1 MKTNVMKPLLRPAGR
16 ALRRLSLVAGL
27 GAGLLLSGCID
38 SNSECI
44 EDQPGYE
51 EGKDVWLSV
60 NFRNVDSEDRSRA
73 DVPTDPIHPDED
85 ATAAENY
92 IDVNDITVMFL
103 NSDGRVMKVFADGEY
118 SVEVT
123 SNTDGLYNDYVLR
136 FRINQDYFEKTG
148 ATSTFSLLVV
158 ANHDGTG
165 DGQKYNPDDLWMKS
179 VADLSALKTSFG
191 YTGQNGTAAWTP
203 DIAGKRHIPMAGIH
217 RFTVSRAAL
226 ESATDANNPLVITD
240 GGNEIDMQRAMAK
253 IRVIDALAENG
264 NTDNKITSVTL
275 TGMNR
280 RGSYLPLVP
289 SNDWGTRTAPNTA
302 VCHIAHGDASWFN
315 TTTDIPSYAIGDN
328 GWGFYIP
335 EFSWTLAPAAA
346 EPTLHITV
354 RSAST
359 GLDRTYDYPVSKA
372 LGASD
377 MTRNHIY
384 EFRVT
389 EIAGTEAE
397 LTLVVKD
404 WDDQEVIWD
413 YTDNPGLATGGW
425 IVFDRNTCA
434 VVEDLAQAV
443 FRNDKADIKAQ
454 FTLAEPVNATWRA
467 VFIYEK
473 GKQGAFRFVD
483 KDGNEVETISGEI
496 DGTTPASLIIR
507 TKDTPREDDNVARL
521 QIIVT
526 MADGRTVTANVLTG
540 GNYGKNTYFTIIQ
553 NRQL

>member
-1 MKTNVMKPLLRPAGR
+1 MKPLLRPAGR

-60 NFRNVDSEDRSRA
+60 NFRNVDSEGRSRA
-73 DVPTDPIHPDED
+73 VTDPVHPDED
-85 ATAAENY
+85 ATAAENF

-118 SVEVT
+118 SVEVN

-165 DGQKYNPDDLWMKS
+165 DGQTYNPDDLWMKS

-203 DIAGKRHIPMAGIH
+203 DIAGGRHIPMAGIH

-226 ESATDANNPLVITD
+226 ESATDANNPLVITE
-240 GGNEIDMQRAMAK
+240 GGNEIEMQRAMAK
-253 IRVIDALAENG
+253 IRVIDSLAENG
-264 NTDNKITSVTL
+264 NTDNEITAVTL
-275 TGMNR
+275 SGMNR
-280 RGSYLPLVP
+280 RGAYLPLVP
-289 SNDWGTRTAPNTA
+289 SNEWGTQVVPNTS

-315 TTTDIPSYAIGDN
+315 PSTVIPSYTIGAD

-335 EFSWTLAPAAA
+335 EFSWTLASAAA

-354 RSAST
+354 HSAST

-434 VVEDLAQAV
+434 VVDDLAQAV

-473 GKQGAFRFVD
+473 GKLGAFRFVD

>member
-60 NFRNVDSEDRSRA
+60 NFRNVDSEGRSRA
-73 DVPTDPIHPDED
+73 VTDPVHPDED
-85 ATAAENY
+85 ATAAENF

-118 SVEVT
+118 SVEVN

-165 DGQKYNPDDLWMKS
+165 DGQTYNPDDLWMKS

-203 DIAGKRHIPMAGIH
+203 DIAGGRHIPMAGIH

-226 ESATDANNPLVITD
+226 ESATDANNPLVITE
-240 GGNEIDMQRAMAK
+240 GGNEIEMQRAMAK

-264 NTDNKITSVTL
+264 NTDNEITAVTL
-275 TGMNR
+275 SGMNC
-280 RGSYLPLVP
+280 RGAYLPLVP
-289 SNDWGTRTAPNTA
+289 SNEWGTQVVPNTS

-315 TTTDIPSYAIGDN
+315 PSTVIPSYTIGAD

-354 RSAST
+354 HSAST

-434 VVEDLAQAV
+434 VVDDLAQAV

>member
-1 MKTNVMKPLLRPAGR
+1 MKPLLRPAGR

-60 NFRNVDSEDRSRA
+60 NFRNVDSEGRSRA
-73 DVPTDPIHPDED
+73 VTDPVHPDED
-85 ATAAENY
+85 ATAAENF

-118 SVEVT
+118 SVEVN

-165 DGQKYNPDDLWMKS
+165 DGQTYNPDDLWMKS

-203 DIAGKRHIPMAGIH
+203 DKDANPKRLIPMAGIH
-217 RFTVSRAAL
+217 QFTVNRAAL

-264 NTDNKITSVTL
+264 NTDNVITAVTL
-275 TGMNR
+275 TGMNN

-289 SNDWGTRTAPNTA
+289 SNDWGTRTAPNTS
-302 VCHIAHGDASWFN
+302 VCHIAHGDASWFDPS
-315 TTTDIPSYAIGDN
+315 TVIPSYTIDDN

-335 EFSWTLAPAAA
+335 EFSWTLAPTGA

-354 RSAST
+354 HSTST
-359 GLDRTYDYPVSKA
+359 GINRVYDYPVSKA
-372 LGASD
+372 LGQND

-384 EFRVT
+384 QFIVT
-389 EIAGTEAE
+389 AVSSETE
-397 LTLVVKD
+397 LSIQYCVCP
-404 WDDQEVIWD
+404 WS
-413 YTDNPGLATGGW
+413 
-425 IVFDRNTCA
+425 
-434 VVEDLAQAV
+434 
-443 FRNDKADIKAQ
+443 
-454 FTLAEPVNATWRA
+454 
-467 VFIYEK
+467 EK
-473 GKQGAFRFVD
+473 GA
-483 KDGNEVETISGEI
+483 TI
-496 DGTTPASLIIR
+496 P
-507 TKDTPREDDNVARL
+507 PFN
-521 QIIVT
+521 
-526 MADGRTVTANVLTG
+526 
-540 GNYGKNTYFTIIQ
+540 
-553 NRQL
+553 

>member
-1 MKTNVMKPLLRPAGR
+1 MKTNVMKPLLRPACR

-60 NFRNVDSEDRSRA
+60 NFRNVDSEGRSRA
-73 DVPTDPIHPDED
+73 VTDPDHPDED

-92 IDVNDITVMFL
+92 IDGNDLTVMFL

-118 SVEVT
+118 SVEVI
-123 SNTDGLYNDYVLR
+123 SNADGLYNDYQLR
-136 FRINQDYFEKTG
+136 FRINQDYFEKSGT
-148 ATSTFSLLVV
+148 TSTFSLLIV
-158 ANHDGTG
+158 ANHNGTG
-165 DGQKYNPDDLWMKS
+165 DGQTYNPDNLWMKS

-191 YTGQNGTAAWTP
+191 YTGQNSTEAWQP
-203 DIAGKRHIPMAGIH
+203 DIDGGRHIPMAGIH
-217 RFTVSRAAL
+217 RFTVSRTAL
-226 ESATDANNPLVITD
+226 EGATDANNPLVITD

-264 NTDNKITSVTL
+264 NTDNEITAVTL
-275 TGMNR
+275 SGMNR
-280 RGSYLPLVP
+280 RGAYLPLVP
-289 SNDWGTRTAPNTA
+289 SNEWGTQVVPNTS

-315 TTTDIPSYAIGDN
+315 PSTVIPSYTIGNN

-354 RSAST
+354 HSAST
-359 GLDRTYDYPVSKA
+359 GLDRVYDYPVSKA

-389 EIAGTEAE
+389 EIAGMNLA
-397 LTLVVKD
+397 LTCTVLD
-404 WDDQEVIWD
+404 WEGHETDWEF
-413 YTDNPGLATGGW
+413 TDNVSMAQGGYITWTNGQVNNSTAT
-425 IVFDRNTCA
+425 VTFNQTLT
-434 VVEDLAQAV
+434 DLECRFAFLTPAGY
-443 FRNDKADIKAQ
+443 
-454 FTLAEPVNATWRA
+454 TWRA
-467 VFIYEK
+467 VLIPQTGNLSAFSFVGETTGTIVPGEPITLKIHTSDTAPK
-473 GKQGAFRFVD
+473 GV
-483 KDGNEVETISGEI
+483 NNT
-496 DGTTPASLIIR
+496 
-507 TKDTPREDDNVARL
+507 ARL
-521 QIIVT
+521 QILVSTPWGTTIN
-526 MADGRTVTANVLTG
+526 APVLDS
-540 GNYGKNTYFTIIQ
+540 NTYGTNKFFTINQ
-553 NRQL
+553 NASI

>member
-60 NFRNVDSEDRSRA
+60 NFRNVDSEGRSRA
-73 DVPTDPIHPDED
+73 VTDPVHPDED
-85 ATAAENY
+85 ATAAENF

-118 SVEVT
+118 SVEVN
-123 SNTDGLYNDYVLR
+123 SNADGLYNDYVLR

-165 DGQKYNPDDLWMKS
+165 DGQTYNPDDLWMKS

-203 DIAGKRHIPMAGIH
+203 DIAGGRHIPMAGIH

-226 ESATDANNPLVITD
+226 ESATDANNPLVITE
-240 GGNEIDMQRAMAK
+240 GGNEIEMQRAMAK

-264 NTDNKITSVTL
+264 NTDNEITAVTL
-275 TGMNR
+275 SGMNR
-280 RGSYLPLVP
+280 RGAYLPLVP
-289 SNDWGTRTAPNTA
+289 SNEWGTQVVPNTS

-315 TTTDIPSYAIGDN
+315 PSTVIPSYTIGAD

-354 RSAST
+354 HSAST

-434 VVEDLAQAV
+434 VVEELAQAV
-443 FRNDKADIKAQ
+443 FRNDKADITAQ

>member
-1 MKTNVMKPLLRPAGR
+1 MKTNVMKPLLRPACR

-60 NFRNVDSEDRSRA
+60 NFRNVDSEGRSRA
-73 DVPTDPIHPDED
+73 VTDPDHPDED

-92 IDVNDITVMFL
+92 IDGNDLTVMFL

-118 SVEVT
+118 SVEVI
-123 SNTDGLYNDYVLR
+123 SNADGLYNDYQLR

-148 ATSTFSLLVV
+148 TTSTFSLLIV
-158 ANHDGTG
+158 ANHNGTG
-165 DGQKYNPDDLWMKS
+165 DGQTYNPDNLWMKS

-191 YTGQNGTAAWTP
+191 YTGLNGTEAWQP
-203 DIAGKRHIPMAGIH
+203 DIDGRRHIPMAGIH
-217 RFTVSRAAL
+217 RFTVNRSAL

-253 IRVIDALAENG
+253 IRVIDALAEND
-264 NTDNKITSVTL
+264 NTDNEITAVTL
-275 TGMNR
+275 TGMNT
-280 RGSYLPLVP
+280 RGAYLPLVP
-289 SNDWGTRTAPNTA
+289 SNEWGTSASPNTS
-302 VCHIAHGDASWFN
+302 VCHIAHGDATWFN
-315 TTTDIPSYAIGDN
+315 PGNVIPSYTIGNN

-354 RSAST
+354 HSAST

-389 EIAGTEAE
+389 EIAGMNLA
-397 LTLVVKD
+397 LTCTVLD
-404 WDDQEVIWD
+404 WEGHETDWEF
-413 YTDNPGLATGGW
+413 TDNVSMAQGGYITWTNGQVNKSTAT
-425 IVFDRNTCA
+425 VTFNQTLT
-434 VVEDLAQAV
+434 DLECRFAFLTPAGY
-443 FRNDKADIKAQ
+443 
-454 FTLAEPVNATWRA
+454 TWRA
-467 VFIYEK
+467 VLIPQT
-473 GKQGAFRFVD
+473 GNLSAFSFV
-483 KDGNEVETISGEI
+483 GETTGTIVPGETITLKIHTSDSAPKGVNN
-496 DGTTPASLIIR
+496 T
-507 TKDTPREDDNVARL
+507 ARL
-521 QIIVT
+521 QILVSTPWGTTIN
-526 MADGRTVTANVLTG
+526 APVLDS
-540 GNYGKNTYFTIIQ
+540 NTYGTNKFFTIIQ
-553 NRQL
+553 NASI

>member
-1 MKTNVMKPLLRPAGR
+1 MKTNVMKPLLRPACR

-60 NFRNVDSEDRSRA
+60 NFRNVDSEGRSRA
-73 DVPTDPIHPDED
+73 VTDPDHPDED

-92 IDVNDITVMFL
+92 IDGNDLTVMFL

-118 SVEVT
+118 SVEVI
-123 SNTDGLYNDYVLR
+123 SNADGLYNDYQLR

-148 ATSTFSLLVV
+148 TSSTFSLLIV
-158 ANHDGTG
+158 ANHNGTG
-165 DGQKYNPDDLWMKS
+165 DRQTYNPDNLWMKS

-191 YTGQNGTAAWTP
+191 YTGLNSTAAWTP
-203 DIAGKRHIPMAGIH
+203 DIAGGRHIPMAGIH
-217 RFTVSRAAL
+217 RFTVSRTAL
-226 ESATDANNPLVITD
+226 EGATDANNPLVITD

-253 IRVIDALAENG
+253 IRVIDALDENG
-264 NTDNKITSVTL
+264 NTDNEITAVTL
-275 TGMNR
+275 TGMNT
-280 RGSYLPLVP
+280 RGAYLPLVP
-289 SNDWGTRTAPNTA
+289 SNEWGTSASPNTS
-302 VCHIAHGDASWFN
+302 VCHIAHGDATWFN
-315 TTTDIPSYAIGDN
+315 PGNVIPSYTIDNN

-335 EFSWTLAPAAA
+335 EFSWTLAPADA

-389 EIAGTEAE
+389 EIAGMNLA
-397 LTLVVKD
+397 LTCTVLD
-404 WDDQEVIWD
+404 WEGHETDWEF
-413 YTDNPGLATGGW
+413 TDNVSMAQGGYITWTNGQVNKSTAT
-425 IVFDRNTCA
+425 VTFNQTLT
-434 VVEDLAQAV
+434 DLECRFAFLTPAGY
-443 FRNDKADIKAQ
+443 
-454 FTLAEPVNATWRA
+454 TWRA
-467 VFIYEK
+467 VLIPQT
-473 GKQGAFRFVD
+473 GNLSAFSFV
-483 KDGNEVETISGEI
+483 GETTGTIVPGETITLKIHTSDSAPKGVNN
-496 DGTTPASLIIR
+496 T
-507 TKDTPREDDNVARL
+507 ARL
-521 QIIVT
+521 QILVSTPWGTTIN
-526 MADGRTVTANVLTG
+526 APVLDS
-540 GNYGKNTYFTIIQ
+540 NTYGTNKFFTINQ
-553 NRQL
+553 NASI

>member
-1 MKTNVMKPLLRPAGR
+1 MKTDVMKPLLRPAGR

-38 SNSECI
+38 SNSECV

-51 EGKDVWLSV
+51 EGKNVWLSV
-60 NFRNVDSEDRSRA
+60 NFRNVDSEGLSRA
-73 DVPTDPIHPDED
+73 VADPGHPDED
-85 ATAAENY
+85 ATAAENF

-118 SVEVT
+118 SVEVN

-165 DGQKYNPDDLWMKS
+165 DGQTYNPDDLWMKS

-203 DIAGKRHIPMAGIH
+203 DIAGGRHIPMAGIH

-226 ESATDANNPLVITD
+226 ESATDANNPLVITE
-240 GGNEIDMQRAMAK
+240 GGNEIEMQRAMAK

-264 NTDNKITSVTL
+264 NTDNEITAVTL
-275 TGMNR
+275 SGMNR
-280 RGSYLPLVP
+280 RGAYLPLVP
-289 SNDWGTRTAPNTA
+289 SNEWGTQVVPNTS

-315 TTTDIPSYAIGDN
+315 PSTVIPSYTIGAD

-354 RSAST
+354 HSAST

-404 WDDQEVIWD
+404 WDDQEVIWN

-434 VVEDLAQAV
+434 VVDDLAQAV

-526 MADGRTVTANVLTG
+526 MADGRTVTANVLSG

>member
-1 MKTNVMKPLLRPAGR
+1 MKPLLRPACR

-60 NFRNVDSEDRSRA
+60 NFRNVDSEGRSRA
-73 DVPTDPIHPDED
+73 VKDPGHPDED

-92 IDVNDITVMFL
+92 IDGNDLTVMFL

-118 SVEVT
+118 SVEVI
-123 SNTDGLYNDYVLR
+123 SNADGLYNDYQLR
-136 FRINQDYFEKTG
+136 FRINQDYFEKKDPN
-148 ATSTFSLLVV
+148 TSTFSLLIV
-158 ANHDGTG
+158 ANHKGTG
-165 DGQKYNPDDLWMKS
+165 DGQTYNPDNLWMKS

-191 YTGQNGTAAWTP
+191 YTGLNGTAAWTP
-203 DIAGKRHIPMAGIH
+203 DIAGGRHIPMAGIH
-217 RFTVSRAAL
+217 RFTVNRTAL

-264 NTDNKITSVTL
+264 NTDNEITAVTL
-275 TGMNR
+275 SGMNR
-280 RGSYLPLVP
+280 RGAYLPLVP
-289 SNDWGTRTAPNTA
+289 SNEWGTQVVPNTS

-315 TTTDIPSYAIGDN
+315 PSTVIPSYTIGAD

-354 RSAST
+354 HSAST

-389 EIAGTEAE
+389 EIAGMNLA
-397 LTLVVKD
+397 LTCTVLD
-404 WDDQEVIWD
+404 WEGHETDWEF
-413 YTDNPGLATGGW
+413 TDNVSMAQGGYITWTNGQVNKSTAT
-425 IVFDRNTCA
+425 VTFNQTLT
-434 VVEDLAQAV
+434 DLECRFAFLTPAGY
-443 FRNDKADIKAQ
+443 
-454 FTLAEPVNATWRA
+454 TWRA
-467 VFIYEK
+467 VLIPQT
-473 GKQGAFRFVD
+473 GNLSAFSFV
-483 KDGNEVETISGEI
+483 GETTGTIVPGETITLKIHTSDSAPKGVNN
-496 DGTTPASLIIR
+496 T
-507 TKDTPREDDNVARL
+507 ARL
-521 QIIVT
+521 QILVSTPWGTTIN
-526 MADGRTVTANVLTG
+526 APVLDS
-540 GNYGKNTYFTIIQ
+540 NTYGTNKFFTINQ
-553 NRQL
+553 NASI

>member
-1 MKTNVMKPLLRPAGR
+1 MKPLLRPAGR

-60 NFRNVDSEDRSRA
+60 NFRNVDSEGRSRA
-73 DVPTDPIHPDED
+73 VTDPVHPDED
-85 ATAAENY
+85 ATAAENF

-118 SVEVT
+118 SVEVN

-165 DGQKYNPDDLWMKS
+165 DGQTYNPDDLWMKS

-203 DIAGKRHIPMAGIH
+203 DIAGGRHIPMAGIH

-226 ESATDANNPLVITD
+226 ESATDANNPLVITE
-240 GGNEIDMQRAMAK
+240 GGNEIEMQRAMAK

-264 NTDNKITSVTL
+264 NTDNEITAVTL
-275 TGMNR
+275 SGMNR
-280 RGSYLPLVP
+280 RGAYLPLVP
-289 SNDWGTRTAPNTA
+289 SNEWGTQVVPNTS

-315 TTTDIPSYAIGDN
+315 PSTVIPSYTIGAD

-354 RSAST
+354 HSAST

-434 VVEDLAQAV
+434 VVDDLAQAV

>member
-1 MKTNVMKPLLRPAGR
+1 MKPLLRPACR

-60 NFRNVDSEDRSRA
+60 NFRNVDSEGRSRA
-73 DVPTDPIHPDED
+73 VTDPDHPDED

-92 IDVNDITVMFL
+92 IDGNDLTVMFL

-118 SVEVT
+118 SVEVI
-123 SNTDGLYNDYVLR
+123 SNADGLYNDYQLR

-148 ATSTFSLLVV
+148 TTSTFSLLIV
-158 ANHDGTG
+158 ANHNGTG
-165 DGQKYNPDDLWMKS
+165 DGQTYNPNNLWMKS

-191 YTGQNGTAAWTP
+191 YTGLNSTEAWQP
-203 DIAGKRHIPMAGIH
+203 DIDGGRHIPMAGIH
-217 RFTVSRAAL
+217 RFTVNRSAL

-264 NTDNKITSVTL
+264 NTDNEITAVTL
-275 TGMNR
+275 TGMNS
-280 RGSYLPLVP
+280 RGAYLPLVP
-289 SNDWGTRTAPNTA
+289 SNEWGTSASPNTS
-302 VCHIAHGDASWFN
+302 VCHIAHGDATWFN
-315 TTTDIPSYAIGDN
+315 PGNVIPSYTIDNN

-335 EFSWTLAPAAA
+335 EFSWTLAPADA

-389 EIAGTEAE
+389 EIAGMNLA
-397 LTLVVKD
+397 LTCTVLD
-404 WDDQEVIWD
+404 WEGHETDWEF
-413 YTDNPGLATGGW
+413 TDNVSMAQGGYITWTNGQVNKSTAT
-425 IVFDRNTCA
+425 VTFNQTLT
-434 VVEDLAQAV
+434 DLECRFAFLTPAGY
-443 FRNDKADIKAQ
+443 
-454 FTLAEPVNATWRA
+454 TWRA
-467 VFIYEK
+467 VLIPQT
-473 GKQGAFRFVD
+473 GNLSAFSFV
-483 KDGNEVETISGEI
+483 GETTGTIVPGETITLKIHTSDSAPKGVNN
-496 DGTTPASLIIR
+496 T
-507 TKDTPREDDNVARL
+507 ARL
-521 QIIVT
+521 QILVSTPWGTTIN
-526 MADGRTVTANVLTG
+526 APVLDS
-540 GNYGKNTYFTIIQ
+540 NTYGTNKFFTINQ
-553 NRQL
+553 NASI

>member
-1 MKTNVMKPLLRPAGR
+1 MKPLLRPAGR

-27 GAGLLLSGCID
+27 VAGLLLSGCID

-60 NFRNVDSEDRSRA
+60 NFRNVDSEGRSRA
-73 DVPTDPIHPDED
+73 VTDPDHPDEE

-92 IDVNDITVMFL
+92 IDGNDLTVMYL
-103 NSDGRVMKVFADGEY
+103 NSDGRVMKVFAAGEY
-118 SVEVT
+118 SVEVI
-123 SNTDGLYNDYVLR
+123 SNEDGLYNDYELK

-191 YTGQNGTAAWTP
+191 YTGLNGTAAWTP

-226 ESATDANNPLVITD
+226 ESATDANNPLVITE
-240 GGNEIDMQRAMAK
+240 GGNEIEMQRAMAK

-264 NTDNKITSVTL
+264 NTDNVITAVTL
-275 TGMNR
+275 SGMNN

-289 SNDWGTRTAPNTA
+289 SNDWGTQVVPSTS

-315 TTTDIPSYAIGDN
+315 SSTVIPSYTIDDN

-354 RSAST
+354 HSAST

-372 LGASD
+372 LGQND

-413 YTDNPGLATGGW
+413 YTDNPGLASGGW

-434 VVEDLAQAV
+434 VVDDLAQAV

>member
-38 SNSECI
+38 SNSECV

-51 EGKDVWLSV
+51 EGKNVWLSV
-60 NFRNVDSEDRSRA
+60 NFRNVDSEGRSRA
-73 DVPTDPIHPDED
+73 LTDADHPDED
-85 ATAAENY
+85 ATAAENF

-103 NSDGRVMKVFADGEY
+103 NSDGRVMKVFADGED
-118 SVEVT
+118 SVEVN

-165 DGQKYNPDDLWMKS
+165 DGQRYNPDNLWMKS

-203 DIAGKRHIPMAGIH
+203 DIAGGRHIPMAGIH

-264 NTDNKITSVTL
+264 NTDNEITAVTL
-275 TGMNR
+275 SGMNR
-280 RGSYLPLVP
+280 RGAYLPLVP
-289 SNDWGTRTAPNTA
+289 FNEWGTQVVPNTS

-315 TTTDIPSYAIGDN
+315 PSTVIPSYTIGAD

-354 RSAST
+354 HSAST
-359 GLDRTYDYPVSKA
+359 GLDRIYDYPVSKA

-434 VVEDLAQAV
+434 VVDDLAQAV

-507 TKDTPREDDNVARL
+507 TKDTTREDNNVARL

-553 NRQL
+553 NCQL

>member
-27 GAGLLLSGCID
+27 GVGLLLSGCID

-60 NFRNVDSEDRSRA
+60 NFRNVDSEGRSRA
-73 DVPTDPIHPDED
+73 VTDPVHPDED

-92 IDVNDITVMFL
+92 IDGNDLTVMFL

-118 SVEVT
+118 SVEVI
-123 SNTDGLYNDYVLR
+123 SNADGLYNDYQLR

-148 ATSTFSLLVV
+148 TTSTFSLLIV
-158 ANHDGTG
+158 ANHKGTG
-165 DGQKYNPDDLWMKS
+165 DGQTYNPDNLWMKS

-191 YTGQNGTAAWTP
+191 YTGLNSTEAWQP
-203 DIAGKRHIPMAGIH
+203 DIDGGRHIPMAGIH
-217 RFTVSRAAL
+217 RFTVNRSAL

-264 NTDNKITSVTL
+264 NTDNEITAVTL
-275 TGMNR
+275 TGMNT

-289 SNDWGTRTAPNTA
+289 SNEWGTQAAPNTA
-302 VCHIAHGDASWFN
+302 VCHIAQADASWFSFSAESAAR
-315 TTTDIPSYAIGDN
+315 PSYTIGDN

-354 RSAST
+354 HSAST

-389 EIAGTEAE
+389 EIAGMNLA
-397 LTLVVKD
+397 LTCTVLD
-404 WDDQEVIWD
+404 WEGHETDWEF
-413 YTDNPGLATGGW
+413 TDNVSMAQGGYITWTNGQVNKSTAT
-425 IVFDRNTCA
+425 VTFNQTLT
-434 VVEDLAQAV
+434 DLECRFAFLTPAGY
-443 FRNDKADIKAQ
+443 
-454 FTLAEPVNATWRA
+454 TWRA
-467 VFIYEK
+467 VLIPQT
-473 GKQGAFRFVD
+473 GNLSAFSFV
-483 KDGNEVETISGEI
+483 GETTGTIVPGETITLKIHTSDSAPKGVNN
-496 DGTTPASLIIR
+496 T
-507 TKDTPREDDNVARL
+507 ARL
-521 QIIVT
+521 QILVSTPWGTTIN
-526 MADGRTVTANVLTG
+526 APVLDS
-540 GNYGKNTYFTIIQ
+540 NTYGTNKFFTINQ
-553 NRQL
+553 NASI

>member
-1 MKTNVMKPLLRPAGR
+1 MKPLLRPAGR

-51 EGKDVWLSV
+51 EGKNVWLSV
-60 NFRNVDSEDRSRA
+60 NFRNVDSKGRSRA
-73 DVPTDPIHPDED
+73 LTDADHPDED
-85 ATAAENY
+85 ATAAENF

-118 SVEVT
+118 SVEIN

-136 FRINQDYFEKTG
+136 IRINQDYFEKTG

-165 DGQKYNPDDLWMKS
+165 DGQTYNPDDLWMKS

-203 DIAGKRHIPMAGIH
+203 DIAGGRHIPMAGIH

-264 NTDNKITSVTL
+264 NTDNEITAVTL
-275 TGMNR
+275 SGMNR
-280 RGSYLPLVP
+280 RGAYLPLVP

-302 VCHIAHGDASWFN
+302 VCHIAHGDASWFSFSAESAAR
-315 TTTDIPSYAIGDN
+315 PSYAIGDN

-335 EFSWTLAPAAA
+335 EFSWTLAPATA

-354 RSAST
+354 HSAST
-359 GLDRTYDYPVSKA
+359 GLDRTYDYPVSKS
-372 LGASD
+372 LGQND

-389 EIAGTEAE
+389 EIAGMNLA
-397 LTLVVKD
+397 LTCTVLD
-404 WDDQEVIWD
+404 WEGHETDWEF
-413 YTDNPGLATGGW
+413 TDNVSMAQGGYITWTNGQVNPTTAT
-425 IVFDRNTCA
+425 VTFNQMLT
-434 VVEDLAQAV
+434 DLEC
-443 FRNDKADIKAQ
+443 R
-454 FTLAEPVNATWRA
+454 FTFQTPAGYTWRA
-467 VFIYEK
+467 VLIPQTGNLSAFSFEGASTGTIVPGEPITLKIHTSDSAPK
-473 GKQGAFRFVD
+473 GV
-483 KDGNEVETISGEI
+483 NNT
-496 DGTTPASLIIR
+496 
-507 TKDTPREDDNVARL
+507 ARL
-521 QIIVT
+521 QILVSTPWGTTIN
-526 MADGRTVTANVLTG
+526 APVLDS
-540 GNYGKNTYFTIIQ
+540 NTYGTNKFFTINQ
-553 NRQL
+553 NASI

>member
-1 MKTNVMKPLLRPAGR
+1 MKPLLRPACR

-60 NFRNVDSEDRSRA
+60 NFRNVDSEGRSRA
-73 DVPTDPIHPDED
+73 VTDPDHPDED
-85 ATAAENY
+85 ATAAENF
-92 IDVNDITVMFL
+92 IDVNDLTVMFL

-118 SVEVT
+118 SVEVI
-123 SNTDGLYNDYVLR
+123 SNADGLYNDYQLR

-148 ATSTFSLLVV
+148 TTSTFSLLIV
-158 ANHDGTG
+158 ANHNGTG
-165 DGQKYNPDDLWMKS
+165 DRQTYNPDNLWMKS

-191 YTGQNGTAAWTP
+191 YTGLNSTEAWQP
-203 DIAGKRHIPMAGIH
+203 DIDGGRHIPMAGIH

-226 ESATDANNPLVITD
+226 ENATDANNPLVITE

-264 NTDNKITSVTL
+264 NIDNKITAVTL
-275 TGMNR
+275 TGMNT
-280 RGSYLPLVP
+280 RGAYLPLVP
-289 SNDWGTRTAPNTA
+289 SNEWGTSASPNTS
-302 VCHIAHGDASWFN
+302 VCHIAHGDATWFN
-315 TTTDIPSYAIGDN
+315 PGNVIPSYTIGNN

-372 LGASD
+372 LGQND

-384 EFRVT
+384 QFIVT
-389 EIAGTEAE
+389 AVSSETE
-397 LTLVVKD
+397 LSIQYCVCP
-404 WDDQEVIWD
+404 WS
-413 YTDNPGLATGGW
+413 
-425 IVFDRNTCA
+425 
-434 VVEDLAQAV
+434 
-443 FRNDKADIKAQ
+443 
-454 FTLAEPVNATWRA
+454 
-467 VFIYEK
+467 EK
-473 GKQGAFRFVD
+473 GT
-483 KDGNEVETISGEI
+483 TI
-496 DGTTPASLIIR
+496 P
-507 TKDTPREDDNVARL
+507 PFN
-521 QIIVT
+521 
-526 MADGRTVTANVLTG
+526 
-540 GNYGKNTYFTIIQ
+540 
-553 NRQL
+553 

>member
-1 MKTNVMKPLLRPAGR
+1 MKPLLRPAGR

-60 NFRNVDSEDRSRA
+60 NFRNVDSEGRSSA
-73 DVPTDPIHPDED
+73 VTDPDHPDEE

-92 IDVNDITVMFL
+92 IDGNDLTVMFL
-103 NSDGRVMKVFADGEY
+103 NSDGRVMKVFAAGEY
-118 SVEVT
+118 SVEVI
-123 SNTDGLYNDYVLR
+123 SNEDGLYNDYELK

-158 ANHDGTG
+158 ANHNGTG
-165 DGQKYNPDDLWMKS
+165 DGQTYNPDNLWMKS

-191 YTGQNGTAAWTP
+191 YTGQNGTEAWTP
-203 DIAGKRHIPMAGIH
+203 DKDANPKRLIPMAGIH
-217 RFTVSRAAL
+217 QFTVNRAAL

-264 NTDNKITSVTL
+264 NTDNVITAVTL
-275 TGMNR
+275 SGMNN
-280 RGSYLPLVP
+280 RGAYLPLVP
-289 SNDWGTRTAPNTA
+289 SNDWGTQVVPNTS
-302 VCHIAHGDASWFN
+302 VCHIAHGDASWFSFSAESAARL
-315 TTTDIPSYAIGDN
+315 SYAIGDN

-335 EFSWTLAPAAA
+335 EFSWTLAPAGS
-346 EPTLHITV
+346 EPTLRITV
-354 RSAST
+354 HSAST

-413 YTDNPGLATGGW
+413 YTDNPGLASGGW

-434 VVEDLAQAV
+434 VVDDLAQAV

>member
-1 MKTNVMKPLLRPAGR
+1 MKTNINEYPAPR
-16 ALRRLSLVAGL
+16 RLTLRRIAQTASLIA
-27 GAGLLLSGCID
+27 ALLLLPSCVND
-38 SNSECI
+38 NSLCV
-44 EDQPGYE
+44 EDQPGYQ

-60 NFRNVDSEDRSRA
+60 NFRNVDSEGRSRA
-73 DVPTDPIHPDED
+73 VTDPVHPDED
-85 ATAAENY
+85 ATAAENF

-158 ANHDGTG
+158 ANHNGTG
-165 DGQKYNPDDLWMKS
+165 DGQTYNPDNLWMKS

-191 YTGQNGTAAWTP
+191 YTGLNGTAAWTP
-203 DIAGKRHIPMAGIH
+203 DIAGGRHIPMAGIQ

-264 NTDNKITSVTL
+264 NTDNEITAVTL
-275 TGMNR
+275 SGMNR
-280 RGSYLPLVP
+280 RGAYLPLVP
-289 SNDWGTRTAPNTA
+289 SNEWGTQVVPNTS

-315 TTTDIPSYAIGDN
+315 TTVNIPSYTIDDN

-354 RSAST
+354 HSGST

-434 VVEDLAQAV
+434 VVDDLAQAV

>member
-1 MKTNVMKPLLRPAGR
+1 MKPLLRPAGR

-60 NFRNVDSEDRSRA
+60 NFRNVDSEGRSRA
-73 DVPTDPIHPDED
+73 VTDPVHPDED
-85 ATAAENY
+85 ATAAENF

-118 SVEVT
+118 SVEVN

-165 DGQKYNPDDLWMKS
+165 DGQTYNPDDLWMKS

-203 DIAGKRHIPMAGIH
+203 DIAGGRHIPMAGIH

-226 ESATDANNPLVITD
+226 ESATDANNPLVITE
-240 GGNEIDMQRAMAK
+240 GGNEIEMQRAMAK

-264 NTDNKITSVTL
+264 NTDNEITAVTL
-275 TGMNR
+275 SGMNC
-280 RGSYLPLVP
+280 RGAYLPLVP
-289 SNDWGTRTAPNTA
+289 SNEWGTQVVPNTS

-315 TTTDIPSYAIGDN
+315 PSTVIPSYTIGAD

-354 RSAST
+354 HSAST

-434 VVEDLAQAV
+434 VVDDLAQAV

>member
-1 MKTNVMKPLLRPAGR
+1 MKPLLRPACR
-16 ALRRLSLVAGL
+16 ALRRLSLVAGLVAGL

-60 NFRNVDSEDRSRA
+60 NFRNVDSEGRSRA
-73 DVPTDPIHPDED
+73 VTDPVHPDEE

-92 IDVNDITVMFL
+92 IDGNDLTVMFL

-118 SVEVT
+118 SVEVI
-123 SNTDGLYNDYVLR
+123 SNADGLYNDYQLR

-158 ANHDGTG
+158 ANHKGTG
-165 DGQKYNPDDLWMKS
+165 DGQTYNPDNLWMKS

-191 YTGQNGTAAWTP
+191 YTGQNGTEAWTP
-203 DIAGKRHIPMAGIH
+203 DKDGGRHIPMAGIH

-253 IRVIDALAENG
+253 IRVIDALDENG
-264 NTDNKITSVTL
+264 NIDNEITAVTL
-275 TGMNR
+275 TGMNT

-289 SNDWGTRTAPNTA
+289 SNEWGTQTTPNTA

-315 TTTDIPSYAIGDN
+315 PGNVIPSYTIGNN

-354 RSAST
+354 HSAST
-359 GLDRTYDYPVSKA
+359 GLDRVYDYPVSKA

-434 VVEDLAQAV
+434 VVDDLAQAV

-467 VFIYEK
+467 VFINEK

>member
-1 MKTNVMKPLLRPAGR
+1 MKPLLRPAGR

-60 NFRNVDSEDRSRA
+60 NFRNVDSEGRSRA
-73 DVPTDPIHPDED
+73 VTDPVHPDED
-85 ATAAENY
+85 ATAAENF

-118 SVEVT
+118 SVEVN

-165 DGQKYNPDDLWMKS
+165 DGQTYNPDDLWMKS

-203 DIAGKRHIPMAGIH
+203 DIAGGRHIPMAGIH

-226 ESATDANNPLVITD
+226 ESATDANNPLVITE
-240 GGNEIDMQRAMAK
+240 GGNEIEMQRAMAK

-264 NTDNKITSVTL
+264 NTDNEITAVTL
-275 TGMNR
+275 SGMNC
-280 RGSYLPLVP
+280 RGAYLPLVP
-289 SNDWGTRTAPNTA
+289 SNEWGTQVVPNTS

-315 TTTDIPSYAIGDN
+315 QSTVIPSYTIGAD

-354 RSAST
+354 HSAST

-434 VVEDLAQAV
+434 VVDDLAQAV

>member
-60 NFRNVDSEDRSRA
+60 NFRNVDSEGRSRA
-73 DVPTDPIHPDED
+73 VTDPVHPDED
-85 ATAAENY
+85 ATAAENF

-118 SVEVT
+118 SVEVN

-165 DGQKYNPDDLWMKS
+165 DGQTYNPDDLWMKS

-203 DIAGKRHIPMAGIH
+203 DIAGGRHIPMAGIH

-226 ESATDANNPLVITD
+226 ESATDANNPLVITE
-240 GGNEIDMQRAMAK
+240 GGNEIEMQRAMAK

-264 NTDNKITSVTL
+264 NTDNEITAVTL
-275 TGMNR
+275 SGMNR
-280 RGSYLPLVP
+280 RGAYLPLVP
-289 SNDWGTRTAPNTA
+289 SNEWGTSASPNTS
-302 VCHIAHGDASWFN
+302 VCHIAHGDATWFN
-315 TTTDIPSYAIGDN
+315 SSTVIPSYPIDDN

-335 EFSWTLAPAAA
+335 EFSRTLAPAAA

-354 RSAST
+354 HSAST

-434 VVEDLAQAV
+434 VVEELAQAV
-443 FRNDKADIKAQ
+443 FRNDKADITAQ

>member
-27 GAGLLLSGCID
+27 GAGFLLSGCID

-60 NFRNVDSEDRSRA
+60 NFRNVDSEGRSRA
-73 DVPTDPIHPDED
+73 VTDPVHPDED
-85 ATAAENY
+85 ATAAENF

-118 SVEVT
+118 SVEVN

-165 DGQKYNPDDLWMKS
+165 DGQRYNPDNLWMKS

-203 DIAGKRHIPMAGIH
+203 DIAGGRHIPMAGIH

-226 ESATDANNPLVITD
+226 ESATDANNPLVITE
-240 GGNEIDMQRAMAK
+240 GGNEIEMQRAMAK

-264 NTDNKITSVTL
+264 NTDNEITAVTL
-275 TGMNR
+275 SGMNR
-280 RGSYLPLVP
+280 RGAYLPLVP
-289 SNDWGTRTAPNTA
+289 SNEWGTQVVPNTS

-315 TTTDIPSYAIGDN
+315 PSTVIPSYTIGAD

-354 RSAST
+354 HSAST

-434 VVEDLAQAV
+434 VVDDLAQAV

>member
-1 MKTNVMKPLLRPAGR
+1 MKPLLRPACR

-27 GAGLLLSGCID
+27 GVGLLLSGCID

-60 NFRNVDSEDRSRA
+60 NFRNVDSEGRSRA
-73 DVPTDPIHPDED
+73 VTDPVHPDEE

-92 IDVNDITVMFL
+92 IDGNDLTVMFL

-118 SVEVT
+118 SVEVI
-123 SNTDGLYNDYVLR
+123 SNADGLYNDYQLR

-148 ATSTFSLLVV
+148 TTSTFSLLIV
-158 ANHDGTG
+158 ANHNGTG
-165 DGQKYNPDDLWMKS
+165 DGQTYIPDNLWMKS

-191 YTGQNGTAAWTP
+191 YTGLNSTEAWQP
-203 DIAGKRHIPMAGIH
+203 DIDGGRHIPMAGIH

-264 NTDNKITSVTL
+264 NTDNEITAVTL
-275 TGMNR
+275 TGMNT

-289 SNDWGTRTAPNTA
+289 SNDWGTQAVPNTS
-302 VCHIAHGDASWFN
+302 VCHIAHGDATWFN
-315 TTTDIPSYAIGDN
+315 PGNVIPSYTIGNN

-335 EFSWTLAPAAA
+335 EFSWTLAPADA

-354 RSAST
+354 HSAST
-359 GLDRTYDYPVSKA
+359 GLDRVYDYPVSKA
-372 LGASD
+372 LGQTD

-389 EIAGTEAE
+389 EIAGMNLA
-397 LTLVVKD
+397 LTCTVLD
-404 WDDQEVIWD
+404 WEGHETDWEF
-413 YTDNPGLATGGW
+413 TDNVSMAQGGYITWTNGQVNKSTAT
-425 IVFDRNTCA
+425 VTFNQTLT
-434 VVEDLAQAV
+434 DLECRFAFLTPAGY
-443 FRNDKADIKAQ
+443 
-454 FTLAEPVNATWRA
+454 TWRA
-467 VFIYEK
+467 VLIPQT
-473 GKQGAFRFVD
+473 GNLSAFSFV
-483 KDGNEVETISGEI
+483 GETTGTIVPGETITLKIHTSDSAPKGVNN
-496 DGTTPASLIIR
+496 T
-507 TKDTPREDDNVARL
+507 ARL
-521 QIIVT
+521 QILVSTPWGTTIN
-526 MADGRTVTANVLTG
+526 APVLDS
-540 GNYGKNTYFTIIQ
+540 NTYGTNKFFTINQ
-553 NRQL
+553 NASI

>member
-1 MKTNVMKPLLRPAGR
+1 MKPLLRPAGR

-60 NFRNVDSEDRSRA
+60 NFRNVDSEGRSRA
-73 DVPTDPIHPDED
+73 VTDPVHPDED
-85 ATAAENY
+85 ATAAENF

-118 SVEVT
+118 SVEVN

-165 DGQKYNPDDLWMKS
+165 DGQTYNPDDLWMKS

-203 DIAGKRHIPMAGIH
+203 DIAGGRHFPMAGIH

-226 ESATDANNPLVITD
+226 ESATDANNPLVITE
-240 GGNEIDMQRAMAK
+240 GGNEIEMQRAMAK

-264 NTDNKITSVTL
+264 NTDNEITAVTL
-275 TGMNR
+275 SGMNR
-280 RGSYLPLVP
+280 RGAYLPLVP
-289 SNDWGTRTAPNTA
+289 SNEWGTQVVPNTS

-315 TTTDIPSYAIGDN
+315 PSTVIPSYTIGAD

-335 EFSWTLAPAAA
+335 EFSWTLASAAA

-354 RSAST
+354 HSAST

-434 VVEDLAQAV
+434 VVDDLAQAV

-473 GKQGAFRFVD
+473 GKLGAFRFVD

>member
-1 MKTNVMKPLLRPAGR
+1 MKPLLRPAGR

-38 SNSECI
+38 SNSECV

-51 EGKDVWLSV
+51 EGKNVWLSV
-60 NFRNVDSEDRSRA
+60 NFRNVDSEGRSRA
-73 DVPTDPIHPDED
+73 LTDADHPDED
-85 ATAAENY
+85 ATAAENF

-103 NSDGRVMKVFADGEY
+103 NSDGRVMKVFADGED
-118 SVEVT
+118 SVEVN

-165 DGQKYNPDDLWMKS
+165 DGQRYNPDNLWMKS

-203 DIAGKRHIPMAGIH
+203 DIAGGRHIPMAGIH

-264 NTDNKITSVTL
+264 NTDNEITAVTL
-275 TGMNR
+275 SGMNR
-280 RGSYLPLVP
+280 RGAYLPLVP
-289 SNDWGTRTAPNTA
+289 FNEWGTQVVPNTS

-315 TTTDIPSYAIGDN
+315 PSTVIPSYTIGAD

-354 RSAST
+354 HSAST
-359 GLDRTYDYPVSKA
+359 GLDRIYDYPVSKA

-434 VVEDLAQAV
+434 VVDDLAQAV

-507 TKDTPREDDNVARL
+507 TKDTTREDNNVARL

-553 NRQL
+553 NCQL

>member
-60 NFRNVDSEDRSRA
+60 NFRNVDSEGRSRA
-73 DVPTDPIHPDED
+73 VTDPVHPDED
-85 ATAAENY
+85 ATAAENF

-118 SVEVT
+118 SVEVN

-165 DGQKYNPDDLWMKS
+165 DGQTYNPDDLWMKS

-203 DIAGKRHIPMAGIH
+203 DIAGGRHIPMAGIH

-226 ESATDANNPLVITD
+226 ESATDANNPLVITE
-240 GGNEIDMQRAMAK
+240 GGNEIEMQRAMAK

-264 NTDNKITSVTL
+264 NTDNEITAVTL
-275 TGMNR
+275 SGMNR
-280 RGSYLPLVP
+280 RGAYLPLVP
-289 SNDWGTRTAPNTA
+289 SNEWGTQVVPNTS

-315 TTTDIPSYAIGDN
+315 PSTVIPSYTIGAD

-335 EFSWTLAPAAA
+335 EFSWTLASAAA

-354 RSAST
+354 HSAST

-434 VVEDLAQAV
+434 VVDDLAQAV

-473 GKQGAFRFVD
+473 GKLGAFRFVD

>member
-60 NFRNVDSEDRSRA
+60 NFRNVDSEGRSRA
-73 DVPTDPIHPDED
+73 VTDPVHPDED
-85 ATAAENY
+85 ATAAENF

-118 SVEVT
+118 SVEVN

-165 DGQKYNPDDLWMKS
+165 DGQTYNPDDLWMKS

-203 DIAGKRHIPMAGIH
+203 DIAGGRHIPMAGIH

-226 ESATDANNPLVITD
+226 ESATDANNPLVITE
-240 GGNEIDMQRAMAK
+240 GGNEIEMQRAMAK

-264 NTDNKITSVTL
+264 NTDNEITAVTL
-275 TGMNR
+275 SGMNR
-280 RGSYLPLVP
+280 RGAYLPLVP
-289 SNDWGTRTAPNTA
+289 SNEWGTQVVPNTS

-315 TTTDIPSYAIGDN
+315 PSTVIPSYTIGAD

-335 EFSWTLAPAAA
+335 EFSWTLASAAA

-354 RSAST
+354 HSAST

-434 VVEDLAQAV
+434 VVDDLAQAV

-467 VFIYEK
+467 VFIL
-473 GKQGAFRFVD
+473 
-483 KDGNEVETISGEI
+483 
-496 DGTTPASLIIR
+496 SLIHI
-507 TKDTPREDDNVARL
+507 
-521 QIIVT
+521 
-526 MADGRTVTANVLTG
+526 
-540 GNYGKNTYFTIIQ
+540 
-553 NRQL
+553 

>member
-1 MKTNVMKPLLRPAGR
+1 MKPLLRPAGR

-27 GAGLLLSGCID
+27 GAGLLRSGCID

-60 NFRNVDSEDRSRA
+60 NFRNVDSEGRSRA
-73 DVPTDPIHPDED
+73 VTDPVHPDED
-85 ATAAENY
+85 ATAAENF

-118 SVEVT
+118 SVEVN

-165 DGQKYNPDDLWMKS
+165 DGQTYNPDDLWMKS

-203 DIAGKRHIPMAGIH
+203 DIAGGRHIPMAGIH

-226 ESATDANNPLVITD
+226 ESATDANNPLVITE
-240 GGNEIDMQRAMAK
+240 GGNEIEMQRAMAK

-264 NTDNKITSVTL
+264 NTDNEITAVTL
-275 TGMNR
+275 SGMNR
-280 RGSYLPLVP
+280 RGAYLPLVP
-289 SNDWGTRTAPNTA
+289 SNEWGTQVVPNTS

-315 TTTDIPSYAIGDN
+315 PSTVIPSYTIGAD

-335 EFSWTLAPAAA
+335 EFSWTLASAAA

-354 RSAST
+354 HSAST

-434 VVEDLAQAV
+434 VVDDLAQAV

-473 GKQGAFRFVD
+473 GKLGAFRFVD

>member
-60 NFRNVDSEDRSRA
+60 NFRNVDSEGRSRA
-73 DVPTDPIHPDED
+73 VTDPDHPDED

-92 IDVNDITVMFL
+92 IDGNDLTVMFL

-118 SVEVT
+118 SVEVI
-123 SNTDGLYNDYVLR
+123 SNADGLYNDYQLR

-148 ATSTFSLLVV
+148 TTSTFSLLIV
-158 ANHDGTG
+158 ANHNGTG
-165 DGQKYNPDDLWMKS
+165 DGQTYNPDNLWMKS

-203 DIAGKRHIPMAGIH
+203 DIAGGRHIPMAGIH

-264 NTDNKITSVTL
+264 NTDNEITVVTL
-275 TGMNR
+275 TGMNT

-289 SNDWGTRTAPNTA
+289 SNDWGTQAVPNTA
-302 VCHIAHGDASWFN
+302 VCHIAHGDATWFN
-315 TTTDIPSYAIGDN
+315 PGNVIPSYTIGNN

-335 EFSWTLAPAAA
+335 EFSSSLAPTGA

-354 RSAST
+354 HSAST
-359 GLDRTYDYPVSKA
+359 GLNRVYDYPVSKA
-372 LGASD
+372 LGQTD

-389 EIAGTEAE
+389 EIAGMNLA
-397 LTLVVKD
+397 LTCTVLD
-404 WDDQEVIWD
+404 WEGHETDWEF
-413 YTDNPGLATGGW
+413 TDNVSMAQGGYITWTNGQVNPATAT
-425 IVFDRNTCA
+425 VTFNQTLT
-434 VVEDLAQAV
+434 DLECRFAFLTPAGY
-443 FRNDKADIKAQ
+443 
-454 FTLAEPVNATWRA
+454 TWRA
-467 VFIYEK
+467 VLIPQT
-473 GKQGAFRFVD
+473 GNLSAFSFV
-483 KDGNEVETISGEI
+483 GETTGTIVPGETITLKIHTS
-496 DGTTPASLIIR
+496 
-507 TKDTPREDDNVARL
+507 DTAPKGVNNTARL
-521 QIIVT
+521 QILVSTPWGTTIN
-526 MADGRTVTANVLTG
+526 APVLDS
-540 GNYGKNTYFTIIQ
+540 NTYGTNKFFTINQ
-553 NRQL
+553 NASI

>member
-1 MKTNVMKPLLRPAGR
+1 MKPLLRPACR

-60 NFRNVDSEDRSRA
+60 NFRNVDSEGRSRA
-73 DVPTDPIHPDED
+73 VKDPGHPDED

-92 IDVNDITVMFL
+92 IDGNDLTVMFL

-118 SVEVT
+118 SVEVI
-123 SNTDGLYNDYVLR
+123 SNADGLYNDYQLR
-136 FRINQDYFEKTG
+136 FRINQDYFEKKDPN
-148 ATSTFSLLVV
+148 TSTFSLLIV
-158 ANHDGTG
+158 ANHKGTG
-165 DGQKYNPDDLWMKS
+165 DGQTYNPDNLWMKS

-191 YTGQNGTAAWTP
+191 YTGLNGTAAWTP
-203 DIAGKRHIPMAGIH
+203 DIAGGRHIPMAGIH
-217 RFTVSRAAL
+217 RFTVNRTAL
-226 ESATDANNPLVITD
+226 ESATDANNPLVITE
-240 GGNEIDMQRAMAK
+240 GGNEIEMQRAMAK

-264 NTDNKITSVTL
+264 NTDNEITAVTL
-275 TGMNR
+275 SGMNR
-280 RGSYLPLVP
+280 RGAYLPLVP
-289 SNDWGTRTAPNTA
+289 SNEWGTQVVPNTS

-315 TTTDIPSYAIGDN
+315 PSTVIPSYTIGAD

-354 RSAST
+354 HSAST

-434 VVEDLAQAV
+434 VVDDLAQAV